1 MRTNFNSAHNN
12 ADNLAGQDKRVRGAV
27 MVSHGKIRSY
37 DEDSHF
43 KVFICF
49 KGFLWS
55 KCHKNNIINT
65 THINNLEGFIY
76 IPFPS
81 KEQYYNHHLS

>member
-49 KGFLWS
+49 KGFL
-55 KCHKNNIINT
+55 
-65 THINNLEGFIY
+65 
-76 IPFPS
+76 
-81 KEQYYNHHLS
+81 